1 MMMKTK
7 LFFALLISTLSLT
20 VFAQPRDMMI
30 KSIELSNT
38 ENSFNT
44 VDNLIT
50 ENGEDFLAFE
60 FSQPE
65 EEFLIQI
72 HPGKDFKQYHFDIK
86 TNSDY
91 EVIDSVYLIEGDYYQ
106 SKIRFKRIL
115 DNPRLSLKIY
125 AIREDGRTFII
136 EQALFPIAKMDCDFE
151 SNPAESFVGEDT
163 EIKIF
168 SNLPENIKTSNKW
181 LASGNFNYRIS
192 KYSHTT
198 QVHLIPTKTGNQN
211 LNLFLDLK
219 RPIRDTAGNLSY
231 RYGPMPIGFNVK
243 SSRLAFLNTIEKS
256 IVYQEKLREEGIE
269 IQLEYHSRLNM
280 ETTYRIEAQE
290 KPGGA
295 LVAELFVKS
304 RLSNNKVLCIL
315 RPYNYHN
322 QAEGFLYIKEGDK
335 PQFVTNFS
343 IIPYT
348 NIEAIKIMREGESWE
363 NSNIVYP
370 GENLL
375 IRLEGKSLQRGK
387 FSIEDLIIESGDTL
401 INRNDVI
408 EFNAKVPLT
417 VRRKNLQILNNKQ
430 ATGKSLTVK
439 EYSEVRPMDYIL
451 IDYGAGNRSLTDI
464 NGPEFHNKT
473 IQNIL
478 IRFDQDKIDSEEML
492 YGVQSFDLEIRITG
506 SKGQVFEVLNLNK
519 NKVVPGKSSP
529 RHAYY
534 DKNNAIT
541 EISLNQYLR
550 KKTYELDDWVK
561 IQMEFK
567 PTDASKA
574 KREDTK
580 TIDIIVQHD
589 FRFDIDVSFPA
600 GLITKKFDGSTGVGN
615 FSGISMAMIAQFSFY
630 QQDKINRFKPYKV
643 GAGFVA
649 INALNFSENAQRDMG
664 VVIIGS
670 LYPTTRDSKMTF
682 PLYFGGGYMLND
694 GKWLVLLGPGIRVSF

>member
-1 MMMKTK
+1 MKIK
-7 LFFALLISTLSLT
+7 IPFAILLISLTSLYLN
-20 VFAQPRDMMI
+20 AQPRDLMI
-30 KSIELSNT
+30 KYVELSNT
-38 ENSFNT
+38 EMSFNT
-44 VDNLIT
+44 EDDLII
-50 ENGEDFLAFE
+50 ENGEDFLALE
-60 FSQPE
+60 FRKPE

-72 HPGKDFKQYHFDIK
+72 HPEDNFKHYHFDIK
-86 TNSDY
+86 TNPDY
-91 EVIDSVYLIEGDYYQ
+91 EVIDSVYLIEDNYYQ
-106 SKIRFKRIL
+106 TKIRFKRIL
-115 DNPRLSLKIY
+115 ENPRLSLKIY

-136 EQALFPIAKMDCDFE
+136 EQGVFPIAKMECDFE
-151 SNPAESFVGEDT
+151 SNPSESFVGEET

-168 SNLPENIKTSNKW
+168 SNLRENIKSDNKW
-181 LASGNFNYRIS
+181 LTSGSFNYRIS
-192 KYSHTT
+192 RNSNST
-198 QVHLIPTKTGNQN
+198 QLHLIPTKTGTQSF
-211 LNLFLDLK
+211 NLFLELK

-231 RYGPMPIGFNVK
+231 QYGPMPINLNVK
-243 SSRLAFLNTIEKS
+243 SSRLAYLTTTNKS
-256 IVYQEKLREEGIE
+256 IVYQEKSRKEGVE
-269 IQLEYHSRLNM
+269 IQMEYHSRLDM

-290 KPGGA
+290 KSGGA
-295 LVAELFVKS
+295 LIAELFVKS
-304 RLSNNKVLCIL
+304 RLSNNKVLCVL

-322 QAEGFLYIKEGDK
+322 QADGFLYIKEGDK

-343 IIPYT
+343 IIPNT
-348 NIEAIKIMREGESWE
+348 NIEQIKIMREGESWK

-375 IRLEGKSLQRGK
+375 IRLEGQSLQRGN

-408 EFNAKVPLT
+408 EFMAKVPNT
-417 VRRKNLQILNNKQ
+417 VRRKHLQILNNKQ

-439 EYSEVRPMDYIL
+439 EYSEIRPMDYIL
-451 IDYGAGNRSLTDI
+451 IDYGAGNRALTDI
-464 NGPEFHNKT
+464 NGPEFYNKT
-473 IQNIL
+473 IQNIV
-478 IRFDQDKIDSEEML
+478 IRFDQDKIDSEATL

-519 NKVVPGKSSP
+519 NKVTPGKSSP
-529 RHAYY
+529 RYAYY
-534 DKNNAIT
+534 DKSNTIT
-541 EISLNQYLR
+541 EISLNQFLR

-580 TIDIIVQHD
+580 TIDIIVQRD

-600 GLITKKFDGSTGVGN
+600 GLITKKFDGSSGFGN

-694 GKWLVLLGPGIRVSF
+694 GKWFVLLGPGIRVSF

>member
-1 MMMKTK
+1 MRLKTI
-7 LFFALLISTLSLT
+7 LALTISIVSLSVL
-20 VFAQPRDMMI
+20 AQPRDMMI
-30 KSIELSNT
+30 KRIELSNT
-38 ENSFNT
+38 EKSFNT
-44 VDNLIT
+44 QTDKIK
-50 ENGEDFLAFE
+50 ENGEDFLLIE
-60 FSQPE
+60 FSQPT
-65 EEFLIQI
+65 EEFLIKI
-72 HPGKDFKQYHFDIK
+72 YPGDAFKQYKFNIS

-91 EVIDSVYLIEGDYYQ
+91 EITDSVYKIEDKYYQ
-106 SKIRFKRIL
+106 TKIRFKRIL
-115 DNPRLSLKIY
+115 DNPRLSLKIF
-125 AIREDGRTFII
+125 AVREDGRTFII
-136 EQALFPIAKMDCDFE
+136 EQAIFPIADMQCDFE
-151 SNPAESFVGEDT
+151 SRPEESYVGEET
-163 EIKIF
+163 VIKLF
-168 SNLPENIKTSNKW
+168 SNLTENIKTNNQWQSSENIK
-181 LASGNFNYRIS
+181 YRIS
-192 KYSHTT
+192 KNSNST
-198 QVHLIPTKTGNQN
+198 QAHFITTKTGTQK
-211 LNLFLDLK
+211 LDLFLKLK

-231 RYGPMPIGFNVK
+231 YYGPMPIRFNVK
-243 SSRLAFLNTIEKS
+243 ASRLSFLNMLEKN
-256 IVYQEKLREEGIE
+256 IVFQEKLRKEGIE
-269 IQLEYHSRLNM
+269 IQMEYNPKLDLKK
-280 ETTYRIEAQE
+280 TYRIEAQE
-290 KPGGA
+290 NPGGS
-295 LVAELFVKS
+295 LIGELFIKS

-315 RPYNYHN
+315 RPYNLHN
-322 QAEGFLYIKEGDK
+322 QTDGFLYIKDGDNAK
-335 PQFVTNFS
+335 FITNFS

-348 NIEAIKIMREGESWE
+348 NIDAIKIMREGESWK
-363 NSNIVYP
+363 NTNIVYP

-375 IRLEGKSLQRGK
+375 IRLEGQSLQRAK

-401 INRNDVI
+401 INQNDVI
-408 EFNAKVPLT
+408 EFNATVPLT

-430 ATGKSLTVK
+430 PTGKSLTVK
-439 EYSEVRPMDYIL
+439 EYSKVRPMDYIL
-451 IDYGAGNRSLTDI
+451 IDYGAGNRALSDI

-473 IQNIL
+473 IQNII
-478 IRFDQDKIDSEEML
+478 IRFDQDKIDNDEML
-492 YGVQSFDLEIRITG
+492 YGIQSFDLEIRITG
-506 SKGQVFEVLNLNK
+506 SNGQVYEVLDLNK
-519 NKVVPGKSSP
+519 NNVTPGKSSP

-534 DKNNAIT
+534 NTENSIS

-580 TIDIIVQHD
+580 TIDIIVQRY

-694 GKWLVLLGPGIRVSF
+694 GKWFVLLGPGIRVSF